1 MERFF
6 HYKERQG
13 TLGGEITAGIL
24 IGILSV
30 CGMFMNMQLLAKM
43 QITGAYQ
50 TTGISEAA
58 ANGEILAGFYFI
70 SMLIA
75 FVSSLA
81 IGLIARLPLVQVS
94 SLGLGTVLIS
104 LVGSTGGLT
113 YYNLLAIC
121 FLASIVNT
129 VILSVPGLWQ
139 KLLNAIPNPVVK
151 AFPAAVGMLIM
162 WTAVQLTGVFS
173 VGASQIS
180 TYGIGT
186 VLPGYADAVSLSE
199 PVQINDFSYATDKF
213 HPLML
218 LSVLAVVIAVI
229 VFLLLRSGT
238 KHPFWLSL
246 LAGTVFFLLT
256 NTCFVCVNWKN
267 FGMSLDSL
275 WGRLWTVGSEDALQK
290 HFYSIF
296 AGISVGKIFTEGFD
310 FSTYTANGGNVVL
323 LFLTGIVTVA
333 LTNLIH
339 GQAVLMTIAKET
351 EADEKACRK
360 ALLCNAACGIAAP
373 LVGGVAPSIGEESVA
388 GVRDGGRS
396 GLTSVAAS
404 VVYLISMFVWI
415 VPFLFVTL
423 FSYDIKFTMY
433 GHYGETLQAMTEC
446 SFAVADIVMAM
457 TGALMIK
464 RTISGEWSHALE
476 TIPFLATV
484 ILAFFFSNPLYGVAA
499 GSVVYLLVTLT
510 EKEKIRT
517 GQWIWGV
524 CSVLILFLAML

>member
-186 VLPGYADAVSLSE
+186 VLPGYVE
-199 PVQINDFSYATDKF
+199 
-213 HPLML
+213 
-218 LSVLAVVIAVI
+218 
-229 VFLLLRSGT
+229 
-238 KHPFWLSL
+238 
-246 LAGTVFFLLT
+246 
-256 NTCFVCVNWKN
+256 
-267 FGMSLDSL
+267 
-275 WGRLWTVGSEDALQK
+275 
-290 HFYSIF
+290 
-296 AGISVGKIFTEGFD
+296 
-310 FSTYTANGGNVVL
+310 
-323 LFLTGIVTVA
+323 
-333 LTNLIH
+333 
-339 GQAVLMTIAKET
+339 
-351 EADEKACRK
+351 
-360 ALLCNAACGIAAP
+360 
-373 LVGGVAPSIGEESVA
+373 LV
-388 GVRDGGRS
+388 
-396 GLTSVAAS
+396 
-404 VVYLISMFVWI
+404 
-415 VPFLFVTL
+415 
-423 FSYDIKFTMY
+423 
-433 GHYGETLQAMTEC
+433 
-446 SFAVADIVMAM
+446 
-457 TGALMIK
+457 
-464 RTISGEWSHALE
+464 
-476 TIPFLATV
+476 
-484 ILAFFFSNPLYGVAA
+484 
-499 GSVVYLLVTLT
+499 
-510 EKEKIRT
+510 RT
-517 GQWIWGV
+517 GTNQ
-524 CSVLILFLAML
+524 